1 MGRIKTKNILPCFLL
16 LLQISCT
23 EPFVVE
29 IVDFENFLV
38 VEGTITTEMKQQGV
52 KLSRTIS
59 LEDFEENVE
68 DNATVTVQASDGN
81 TFSFSQD
88 SATGV
93 YLSNEEFQ
101 AIPNIGYILKIS
113 DENGNSYTSKEVF
126 VPPVVEIDRVYTQRV
141 SDEEKEGIQVF
152 VDSDDAMGEA
162 QYFRY
167 EYEETYQIEVPIYS
181 SLNWEIR
188 DYDVKSGLYEIDL
201 SYRAPEIVC
210 YSSNRSKGILQTSTS
225 ILAENKVLHFPIR
238 FILSTNSVL
247 RERHSILAKQYV
259 QSQEAHTFYQILEDL
274 GNVGSLLSQGQ
285 PGFAQGNLVSVDK
298 PEEKVMGFFE
308 ASSITTKRIYFNY
321 KDFGFKFPPYFI
333 ECDSIYQIPN
343 KLLIERLQNENY
355 QIINWEEEGPVKT
368 YIIVKEMC
376 ADCTTFSSKTKPDF
390 WEDGP

>member
-1 MGRIKTKNILPCFLL
+1 MGRIGYKYILPCFLL
-16 LLQISCT
+16 LLQTNCT
-23 EPFVVE
+23 EPFIVG

-93 YLSNEEFQ
+93 YLSNEEFRAMQ
-101 AIPNIGYILKIS
+101 NIGYILKIS

-126 VPPVVEIDRVYTQRV
+126 VPPVVEIDEVYTELV

-152 VDSDDAMGEA
+152 VDSDNETGGAKH
-162 QYFRY
+162 FRY
-167 EYEETYQIEVPIYS
+167 EYEETYQIKVPTPS
-181 SLNWEIR
+181 SLKWEIR
-188 DYDVKSGLYEIDL
+188 DYDLKSGLYEIDL
-201 SYRAPEIVC
+201 SYRTPEIVC
-210 YSSNRSKGILQTSTS
+210 YSSNRSKGILQTTTS
-225 ILAENKVLHFPIR
+225 NLAENKVLHFPIR

-259 QSQEAHTFYQILEDL
+259 QSLEAHTFYKTVKDL
-274 GNVGSLLSQGQ
+274 GIKGNVLSQGQ
-285 PGFAQGNLVSVDK
+285 PGFVQGNLVSVND
-298 PEEKVMGFFE
+298 PDERVMGFFE
-308 ASSITTKRIYFNY
+308 ASSLTTKRIYFNY
-321 KDFGFKFPPYFI
+321 KDFVFKFPPYFI

-355 QIINWEEEGPVKT
+355 QIINWGEVGPVKE
-368 YIIVKEMC
+368 YIIVNEKC
-376 ADCTTFSSKTKPDF
+376 TDCTTFSSKTKPDF